1 MEVIKIAGVK
11 LNHIVV
17 SLGVI
22 GHTTRC
28 GVFLTLITLC
38 YLNKGLEVYV
48 KIIGARVAIGSHRQ
62 YTRMHVGLWALT
74 WTRTQSR
81 VRVLG

>member
-1 MEVIKIAGVK
+1 VSRIRGVR
-11 LNHIVV
+11 LNHILVK
-17 SLGVI
+17 LGVI

-48 KIIGARVAIGSHRQ
+48 KTIGARVAHWESLAIH
-62 YTRMHVGLWALT
+62 TNACWPWVLT
-74 WTRTQSR
+74 
-81 VRVLG
+81 